1 MTISFVPGI
10 HPPPEAARPALWF
23 LFRGQRLLVQ
33 PGQIPA
39 LRTPEEIGLHPL
51 RTRYLGQ
58 LNNGANSISCFC
70 GELAA
75 DVEPPTGF
83 TFEGLRPLYGSLDE
97 TTFWL
102 AGRAIQIVEWER
114 THQYCGRC
122 GHPTADHERE
132 RSKVCPNC
140 GLTSYPRLAPAII
153 VRIQRRTEAGPEIL
167 LARAQRFPAALFS
180 VLAGFVEPG
189 ETLEECVQREVFE
202 ETGIVVDEILYFGSQ
217 PWPFPHSLMI
227 AFTAEYAAGELAID
241 PTEIAEAGWFSPA
254 TLPNVPPPPSIA
266 NRLIVA
272 WLEENH
278 TA

>member
-1 MTISFVPGI
+1 MTSSFLSGI
-10 HPPPEAARPALWF
+10 RPPAEAARPALWF

-33 PGQIPA
+33 PGQVPS
-39 LRTPEEIGLHPL
+39 LQTPEEIGLNPL
-51 RTRYLGQ
+51 RTRYFGQ
-58 LNNGANSISCFC
+58 LNNGADSMSCYC

-75 DVEPPTGF
+75 DVEAPAGY
-83 TFEGLRPLYGSLDE
+83 TFESLRPLYGSLDE
-97 TTFWL
+97 MTFWL

-122 GHPTADHERE
+122 GHLTTDHERE

-140 GLTSYPRLAPAII
+140 GLTSYPRLSPAII
-153 VRIQRRTEAGPEIL
+153 VRIERRTEAGPEIL

-189 ETLEECVQREVFE
+189 ETLEECVQRETLE
-202 ETGIVVDEILYFGSQ
+202 ETGILVDKIRYFGSQ

-227 AFTAEYAAGELAID
+227 AFTAEYAAGTLAID
-241 PTEIAEAGWFSPA
+241 PTEIVEAGWFSPT

-266 NRLIVA
+266 NRLIVT

-278 TA
+278 PT